1 MRLFKRKT
9 FFNKKAQINDINEQI
24 EETKD
29 KFNYLYFGTNGL
41 NR

>member
-1 MRLFKRKT
+1 MRLFKSKT

-29 KFNYLYFGTNGL
+29 KLYFMYFGRNGFS
-41 NR
+41 R